1 MNIDKAI
8 NNAFFNLAHLNTKLY
23 DHWMVVLYHP
33 NGDMN
38 HEEWNEENVK
48 LMEQDVMS
56 MKMLFTI

>member
-1 MNIDKAI
+1 
-8 NNAFFNLAHLNTKLY
+8 
-23 DHWMVVLYHP
+23 MVVLYHP